1 MRALAPALLS
11 ALVFIQVDSAV
22 NILKEF
28 RRNGGSLSWVLELQ
42 VRSHPEYTN
51 KKEYR
56 SRNPSIQVKG
66 ITQEEVEHAASRK
79 QLLTTAD
86 RRTNTFLDT
95 KALDVTRRRP
105 EGTDAQTERIK
116 SGNAPGIERTL
127 AQNETEHTTTQSQL
141 LASGETRTTSPLE
154 TKHLEAAQEQN
165 AGPDPPAGRRQFGKV
180 QGNEEALPRTETELT
195 ATQKQVLVAD
205 NSRNKTFLRPKILHI
220 DEQRPQ
226 GIDSHTE
233 RRQGGNLPRSEEA
246 VAQNETERTATQ
258 KQAPLDGDRRAS
270 STFLETE
277 PLGAIQERTLSPD
290 IKPERRQNGNAQASE
305 GALAKADTE
314 YTTQKQVLAAG
325 EKRTNTFRES
335 KLPDVTQERPEG
347 TDAQTERRRGGNVP
361 GGEEALSQNKT
372 EHITTEKT
380 LLALG
385 DRRTNKFL
393 DTKPLVAQERSK
405 GTDAQPERRQGVDVP
420 GKKDAHAQN
429 ETELT
434 ATQKQVPPAGNTMTF
449 LEVKPL
455 AASQILNE
463 STQGQIEKGQGI
475 QVKENEKALLP
486 SFGGNSSETT
496 LIESGKEM
504 HQIAKDSKEAK
515 SSRTNS
521 QRKAPGSWKATET
534 SQESDQL
541 TTTENERQIVQGK
554 TQMTR
559 GKSDATTEANDASL
573 ATAKDRTNLE
583 RNNVLIDAVEEA
595 QVGARAEKLNSIE
608 PEEVLR
614 QIVTTTEEV
623 GVAQTS
629 QLESYGA
636 SLSSTD
642 RTAATEENGV
652 KFADDLTSGSGF
664 KTSTTGRSLV
674 SQDGGET
681 EVDSSLEN
689 PATLRMTTVVDE
701 MQLLLQ
707 ADATTAGGGDY
718 GAQVAARAEM
728 NSVEPEE
735 VLRQTTTEEVV
746 VPQTSQL
753 GRYGASRSSADRTA
767 TSEGRI
773 RPLAVVSD
781 IGIED
786 TGLARDSELY
796 DY

>member
-1 MRALAPALLS
+1 MRAFAPALLS

-22 NILKEF
+22 NILKEL

-56 SRNPSIQVKG
+56 SRSPPIHVKG
-66 ITQEEVEHAASRK
+66 ITQEEVEHAATRK

-86 RRTNTFLDT
+86 TRTNTSLDT
-95 KALDVTRRRP
+95 KALDVTQQRP

-127 AQNETEHTTTQSQL
+127 AQNETEHTTTQ
-141 LASGETRTTSPLE
+141 LA
-154 TKHLEAAQEQN
+154 Q
-165 AGPDPPAGRRQFGKV
+165 
-180 QGNEEALPRTETELT
+180 TETELT

-205 NSRNKTFLRPKILHI
+205 NSRNNTFMRTKILII
-220 DEQRPQ
+220 DEERPQ

-246 VAQNETERTATQ
+246 VAQNETERTAT
-258 KQAPLDGDRRAS
+258 KKRVPLDGDRRT

-277 PLGAIQERTLSPD
+277 PLGAIQERTLSSD
-290 IKPERRQNGNAQASE
+290 IKPERRQNGNSQGSE
-305 GALAKADTE
+305 GALAKTDTE
-314 YTTQKQVLAAG
+314 YTTTQTHVLAAG

-347 TDAQTERRRGGNVP
+347 TDAQTERRRGGDVP
-361 GGEEALSQNKT
+361 GREEALAQNET
-372 EHITTEKT
+372 EHITTQEKF
-380 LLALG
+380 LADG

-393 DTKPLVAQERSK
+393 DTKPLVAQERPK
-405 GTDAQPERRQGVDVP
+405 GTDAQTERRQGVDVP
-420 GKKDAHAQN
+420 GKKEVLAQN

-434 ATQKQVPPAGNTMTF
+434 ATQKQVPPAGNTRTSAF

-455 AASQILNE
+455 ADSQKRNE
-463 STQGQIEKGQGI
+463 GAQGQIEKGQGI
-475 QVKENEKALLP
+475 QVQENEKSLLP
-486 SFGGNSSETT
+486 SFGGNGSETT

-504 HQIAKDSKEAK
+504 HQVAKDSKEAK
-515 SSRTNS
+515 SSRTSS
-521 QRKAPGSWKATET
+521 QRQAPGSWEATET
-534 SQESDQL
+534 SQGSDQL

-554 TQMTR
+554 SQMAR
-559 GKSDATTEANDASL
+559 GVSDATTEANEVSL
-573 ATAKDRTNLE
+573 APAKDRTNLE
-583 RNNVLIDAVEEA
+583 RSNVLTGAVEGA
-595 QVGARAEKLNSIE
+595 QVAARAEVNSLE

-614 QIVTTTEEV
+614 QTVTTTEEV
-623 GVAQTS
+623 GVPQTS
-629 QLESYGA
+629 QLERYGA
-636 SLSSTD
+636 SRSSTE
-642 RTAATEENGV
+642 RTAASEGNGV
-652 KFADDLTSGSGF
+652 KFTDDLTSGSGF

-689 PATLRMTTVVDE
+689 PATLRMSTVVDE
-701 MQLLLQ
+701 MQVLLQ

-718 GAQVAARAEM
+718 GAEVAARAEM
-728 NSVEPEE
+728 NSLEPEE
-735 VLRQTTTEEVV
+735 VARQTTTEEVR

-753 GRYGASRSSADRTA
+753 ERYGASRSSTDRTA
-767 TSEGRI
+767 ASEGRI
-773 RPLAVVSD
+773 RPLAIVSD

-796 DY
+796 YY

>member
-1 MRALAPALLS
+1 MRAFAPALLS

-22 NILKEF
+22 NILKEL

-56 SRNPSIQVKG
+56 SRNPPIHVKG
-66 ITQEEVEHAASRK
+66 ITQEEVDHAATRK

-95 KALDVTRRRP
+95 KALDVTRQRP

-127 AQNETEHTTTQSQL
+127 AQNETEHTATQSQL
-141 LASGETRTTSPLE
+141 LASGETRTSAPLE
-154 TKHLEAAQEQN
+154 TKLLEAAQEQN
-165 AGPDPPAGRRQFGKV
+165 AGTDPQAGRRQFGNV
-180 QGNEEALPRTETELT
+180 QGNEKALAQTETELT

-205 NSRNKTFLRPKILHI
+205 NSRNNTFLRTKVLNI
-220 DEQRPQ
+220 DEERPQ

-246 VAQNETERTATQ
+246 VAQNETERTATK
-258 KQAPLDGDRRAS
+258 KQVPLDGDRRT

-277 PLGAIQERTLSPD
+277 PLGATQERTLSSD
-290 IKPERRQNGNAQASE
+290 IKPESRQNGNSQGSE
-305 GALAKADTE
+305 GALAKTDTE
-314 YTTQKQVLAAG
+314 YTTTQTHVLAAG
-325 EKRTNTFRES
+325 GKRTNTFGES

-347 TDAQTERRRGGNVP
+347 TDAQTERRRGGDVP
-361 GGEEALSQNKT
+361 VREEALAQNET
-372 EHITTEKT
+372 EHITTQKKF
-380 LLALG
+380 LADG

-393 DTKPLVAQERSK
+393 DTKLLVAQERPK
-405 GTDAQPERRQGVDVP
+405 GTDAQTERRQGVDVP
-420 GKKDAHAQN
+420 GKKEALAQN

-434 ATQKQVPPAGNTMTF
+434 ATQKQVPPTGNTRTSAF

-455 AASQILNE
+455 AASQKRNE
-463 STQGQIEKGQGI
+463 GTQDQIEKGQGI
-475 QVKENEKALLP
+475 QVQENEKALLP
-486 SFGGNSSETT
+486 SFGGNGSETT

-504 HQIAKDSKEAK
+504 HQVEKDSKEAK
-515 SSRTNS
+515 SSRTSS
-521 QRKAPGSWKATET
+521 QRQAPGSWKATET
-534 SQESDQL
+534 SQGSDQF

-554 TQMTR
+554 SQMTR
-559 GKSDATTEANDASL
+559 GESDATTEANEVSL
-573 ATAKDRTNLE
+573 APGKDRTNLK
-583 RNNVLIDAVEEA
+583 RNNVLMDAVDGA
-595 QVGARAEKLNSIE
+595 QVAAKAEMNSLE
-608 PEEVLR
+608 PEKMLR
-614 QIVTTTEEV
+614 QTTTEEV
-623 GVAQTS
+623 GVAQKS
-629 QLESYGA
+629 QLERYGA
-636 SLSSTD
+636 SRSSTD
-642 RTAATEENGV
+642 RTAASEGNGV
-652 KFADDLTSGSGF
+652 KFTDDLTSGSGF
-664 KTSTTGRSLV
+664 KTSTTGSSLV

-701 MQLLLQ
+701 MQVLLQ

-718 GAQVAARAEM
+718 GAQVAAKAEM
-728 NSVEPEE
+728 NSLEPEE
-735 VLRQTTTEEVV
+735 VLRQTTTEEVG

-753 GRYGASRSSADRTA
+753 ERYGASRISTDRTA
-767 TSEGRI
+767 SSEGRI
-773 RPLAVVSD
+773 RPLAIVSD